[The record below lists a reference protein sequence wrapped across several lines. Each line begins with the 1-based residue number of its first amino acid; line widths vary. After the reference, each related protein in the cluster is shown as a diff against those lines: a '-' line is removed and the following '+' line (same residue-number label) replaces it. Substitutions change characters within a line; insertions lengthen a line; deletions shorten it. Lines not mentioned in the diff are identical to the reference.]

1 MSAAFDFSELD
12 RLAADIGEVPAKSG
26 PKIRKA
32 LEVTSRYVR
41 DSWRD
46 KLKGSI
52 SFKHLP
58 GAVTYDIVTFQGF
71 GASVFQAEIGF
82 DKGRPQGALGN
93 LSEFGKPGQAP
104 MGFGHASLLE
114 NQADFEKGIDIA
126 IGDALKEAG
135 F

>member
-1 MSAAFDFSELD
+1 MSADFDFSELD
-12 RLAADIGEVPAKSG
+12 RLAADLGEVPAKSG
-26 PKIRKA
+26 PLIRKA

-58 GAVTYDIVTFQGF
+58 GAVTYDIATFKGF
-71 GASVFQAEIGF
+71 GASIFQAEIGF
-82 DKGRPQGALGN
+82 DKDRPQGALGTF
-93 LSEFGKPGQAP
+93 SEFGKPGQPP

-114 NQADFEKGIDIA
+114 NQDDFQKGINLA
-126 IGDALKEAG
+126 IGDALKESG
-135 F
+135 L